1 MSAQREQREILEC
14 AKNAVQEEG
23 GSWIGHES
31 TKSGH
36 FKIMFN
42 VGTAREQYIVGARAS
57 SHRMFKNI
65 RADLRR
71 KVREAK
77 QRMGVQDV

>member
-1 MSAQREQREILEC
+1 MSREILKC
-14 AKNAVQEEG
+14 AQAAVEESG
-23 GSWIGHES
+23 AEWVGAEP

-36 FKIMFN
+36 YRLMFN
-42 VGTAREQYIVGARAS
+42 VGAARESYIVGARS
-57 SHRMFKNI
+57 SSPRMFKNI

-77 QRMGVQDV
+77 SRMGVKDV

>member
-1 MSAQREQREILEC
+1 MSREILKC
-14 AKNAVQEEG
+14 AKRAVEEEG
-23 GSWIGHES
+23 AQWIGFEE
-31 TKSGH
+31 TNNGH
-36 FKIMFN
+36 YRLMFN
-42 VGTAREQYIVGARAS
+42 VGDARALYVIGMRAS

-77 QRMGVQDV
+77 QRMGVKDV